1 MIRMEHKNIKGMY
14 DKKKQQSKIMYSNQ
28 KTYSLEALLPLK
40 PTPFSIT
47 G

>member
-1 MIRMEHKNIKGMY
+1 MEQKNKWY

-40 PTPFSIT
+40 PTPFSST
-47 G
+47 GWV